1 MKTVNVLMVAA
12 LLTVNTAFATG
23 TEPTA
28 DKKEK
33 TVTEQVATLLD
44 KPEFEVTKELVAQVT
59 LMVNNKYEVVVLSV
73 DTDEEYLADFI
84 KSRLN
89 YEKLSTRT
97 IGSQFTLPVRIVP
110 AT

>member
-1 MKTVNVLMVAA
+1 MKTLNVLMVAA

-23 TEPTA
+23 TEPTT
-28 DKKEK
+28 DNKEK
-33 TVTEQVATLLD
+33 TVTEQVASLLD
-44 KPEFEVTKELVAQVT
+44 KPEFEVTKELIAQVT
-59 LMVNNKYEVVVLSV
+59 LMINNKHEVVVLSV
-73 DTDEEYLADFI
+73 DTDEEYVADFI

-110 AT
+110 GA